1 MYDVAIIG
9 AGVTGSA
16 IARELSRYRA
26 RICVIE
32 REEDVCCGTSKANSA
47 IVHAG
52 FDAVPGTLKAK
63 LNVRGNEKM
72 DVLSRE
78 LDFPFVRNGSLVVCT
93 KAQDP
98 AGLTELMERGRKN
111 GVPGLRIIDR
121 EELVRMEPNIA
132 DDVTCALFAP
142 TGAIV
147 CPFHLTMAFAE
158 NACVNGVE
166 FLLNTE
172 VTNIQ
177 KMEGGYQI
185 KTQNR
190 PAGQQAADGHCGAAK
205 DAAGREPVSAAVSG
219 AKHQPARIIEA
230 RTVVNAAGVY
240 ADVLNNMVSHSE
252 LHITARKG
260 EYMLLDKTAGKHVS
274 HTVFQL
280 PGKMGKGVLVTPTV
294 HGNLLVG
301 PTSVDIEN
309 KEGVNTTADGLEM
322 LAASASRS
330 VKNVPFRQ
338 VITSFAGL
346 RAHEAGEDFVI
357 GEAEDAEG
365 FFNAAGIESPGL
377 SSAPAIGEMVAQ
389 MVAEKLDLAPNPD
402 FSGERKGILRPD
414 TLSMEERNEL
424 IRSNPAYGNIICRC
438 EMISE
443 GEILDAIHRPLGAR
457 SLDAVKRRT
466 RAGMGRCQAGFCSP
480 RTMEILEREVPMS
493 MYDITKNGGKSTFV
507 VGVNKEI
514 QDNK

>member
-72 DVLSRE
+72 DALSRE
-78 LDFPFVRNGSLVVCT
+78 LDFPFIRNGSLVVCT
-93 KAQDP
+93 KAQDS
-98 AGLTELMERGRKN
+98 AGLTGLLERGRKN
-111 GVPGLRIIDR
+111 GVPGLRIVGR
-121 EELVRMEPNIA
+121 EELVQMEPNIA

-177 KMEGGYQI
+177 KTEGGYRI
-185 KTQNR
+185 KT
-190 PAGQQAADGHCGAAK
+190 
-205 DAAGREPVSAAVSG
+205 
-219 AKHQPARIIEA
+219 QPARIIEA

-240 ADVLNNMVSHSE
+240 ADVLNNMVSRSE

-322 LAASASRS
+322 LVASASRS

-402 FSGERKGILRPD
+402 FTGERKGILRPD

-507 VGVNKEI
+507 VGLNKEI
-514 QDNK
+514 